1 MLFNSWSTYFRSK
14 FQFCQNR
21 FVAPKSERS
30 SAPSKYPKNTTKKN
44 PKVDWLINWSNTMVP
59 PSDRKWRRSHMPP
72 PISRRNQADLS
83 SEASTCSNKSFT
95 STAAVASPPIPAS
108 KKRSRYDRRSV
119 SPALSSTN
127 SHRSRQKHWHVR
139 DILKRTH
146 EYSRTHSPSPS
157 DTATS
162 KTGGSMRKQTSG
174 AKPKTLDAT
183 QGERRLR
190 ANSFSPSVDSS
201 HQQQVIDLTMDDRE
215 HVTSPSNHRGALRI
229 ATQAS
234 PSRKKQ
240 RVDGASS
247 SSSSSSSSDSSSS
260 SSDDSSGSEGDES
273 IGSISN
279 KAVLGEQRFSQR
291 SSAIQ
296 QRKVQA
302 VVTPPQSA
310 RVINRQAPRA
320 ISASRALAKTNR
332 RSIPISPPKPM
343 GQPEEDHHRPTEKQ
357 AKSVNRRVSRT
368 LIRPGDTLRDT
379 IVNDEVPRMQPQR
392 ASYSNRQAATSTR
405 DISNN
410 GSTHIIFAIDFSASM
425 STRDV
430 EAPQKDRPM
439 SRWDAVFL
447 LIEGFVHDQ
456 LERVGPGVGRGTVSV
471 FVFNEHAKVLLH
483 RCPMES
489 PGEANPLSR
498 SLHAAHKKYTPYGG
512 TSFTTC
518 FVSSRRC

>member
-14 FQFCQNR
+14 FQFCQNH

-215 HVTSPSNHRGALRI
+215 HVTSPSNHRGALCI

-240 RVDGASS
+240 RVDGLTSSS

-302 VVTPPQSA
+302 VVTPPQCA

-320 ISASRALAKTNR
+320 NSASRALAKTYR

-343 GQPEEDHHRPTEKQ
+343 GQPEEDHHRPTEK
-357 AKSVNRRVSRT
+357 RVSRT

-379 IVNDEVPRMQPQR
+379 IVNDEVPRTQPQQ